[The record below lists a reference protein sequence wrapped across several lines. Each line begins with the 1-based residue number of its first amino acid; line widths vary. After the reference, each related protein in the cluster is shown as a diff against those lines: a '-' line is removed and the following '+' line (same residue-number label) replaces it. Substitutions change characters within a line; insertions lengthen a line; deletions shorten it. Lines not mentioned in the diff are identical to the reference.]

1 MLVDASS
8 DFLSGDESTRS
19 LAVNS
24 LISMS
29 NSLWDVCMVRYR
41 ADAGISAG
49 HCQIHG
55 TTVSSTS
62 ALAPIAP
69 IRAVQ

>member
-1 MLVDASS
+1 MDASS
-8 DFLSGDESTRS
+8 EFLSGDASTRS
-19 LAVNS
+19 QAVNS
-24 LISMS
+24 LINMS
-29 NSLWDVCMVRYR
+29 NSLWDVCIVRYR
-41 ADAGISAG
+41 EDAGISAG

-55 TTVSSTS
+55 TTVSPTS